1 MKKQKLLP
9 LLFLILGGIMI
20 TLLASTKKLV
30 TKTLTSSIEKS
41 DWRKNLNDKKSA

>member
-20 TLLASTKKLV
+20 IV
-30 TKTLTSSIEKS
+30 IG
-41 DWRKNLNDKKSA
+41 

>member
-20 TLLASTKKLV
+20 IV
-30 TKTLTSSIEKS
+30 VG
-41 DWRKNLNDKKSA
+41 

>member
-20 TLLASTKKLV
+20 IVVGQYLEVS
-30 TKTLTSSIEKS
+30 
-41 DWRKNLNDKKSA
+41 